1 MATVKK
7 ILYAAI
13 TIAILILFIF
23 IILSLF
29 KKGDSDVNKG
39 SEKYTEIA
47 KDVLEAD
54 KTYYDDKVV
63 PGQEVIDLIKR
74 SDGEY
79 LSIFVEN
86 GAGHQTYFI
95 RKSSIDTSTGIAE
108 IIEGE
113 PSKLETV
120 QSSKKN
126 TGYINPDA
134 KFKGKVFYDANGV
147 VARIEFRQ
155 QK

>member
-47 KDVLEAD
+47 KDIMEAD
-54 KTYYDDKVV
+54 KSYYDGKVLS
-63 PGQEVIDLIKR
+63 GQEVIEAIKR
-74 SDGEY
+74 FKDEEY
-79 LSIFVEN
+79 FTIAVTN
-86 GAGHQTYFI
+86 GKGNTGCFI
-95 RKSSIDTSTGIAE
+95 KVSSIVS
-108 IIEGE
+108 GE
-113 PSKLETV
+113 VTFSETAPLELSGT
-120 QSSKKN
+120 QSSKSHPN
-126 TGYINPDA
+126 YINPDA
-134 KFKGKVFYDANGV
+134 KFKGKVYKDKNDV
-147 VARIEFRQ
+147 IVRIDFTQE
-155 QK
+155 